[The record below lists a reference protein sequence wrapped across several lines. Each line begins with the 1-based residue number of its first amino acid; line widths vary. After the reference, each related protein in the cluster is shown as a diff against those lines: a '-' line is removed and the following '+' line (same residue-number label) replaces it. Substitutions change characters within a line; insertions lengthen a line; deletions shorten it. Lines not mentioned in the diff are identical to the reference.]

1 MFVTEKILGVRFN
14 NISKIIYFKYL
25 FNNNLKNI
33 SVGDIVI
40 AETKRGIE
48 HGKVQISKNIFNV
61 NFMFTLDTNEK
72 IVRKATKK
80 DLEIIENIS
89 KDKKKAFEICTSK
102 ILEHKLPMKLIDMEY
117 LFDRKKMIFY
127 FISDLRIDF
136 RNLAKELATM
146 FKVRIEL
153 RQLSLREQAKTLGDL
168 GICGRSLCCKTFL
181 DDYELISIKTAKDQ
195 GVSMNPIKL
204 SGVCGKLKCCLKYE
218 EYLYMDN
225 SQELKKNIL

>member
-1 MFVTEKILGVRFN
+1 MTEKILGVRFN
-14 NISKIIYFKYL
+14 NVNKITYFKYL
-25 FNNNLKNI
+25 FNNNSEEI

-48 HGKVQISKNIFNV
+48 HGKVQISKDILNI
-61 NFMFTLDTNEK
+61 NFMFTLDTDEK
-72 IVRKATKK
+72 IIRKATKK

-89 KDKKKAFEICTSK
+89 KDKKKAFELCTNK
-102 ILEHKLPMKLIDMEY
+102 ILEHKLPMSLINIEY

-146 FKVRIEL
+146 FKARIEL
-153 RQLSLREQAKTLGDL
+153 RQLGPREQAKILGDL
-168 GICGRSLCCKTFL
+168 GVCGRSLCCKTFL

-204 SGVCGKLKCCLKYE
+204 SGICGKLKCCLKFE
-218 EYLYMDN
+218 ENLYIDH
-225 SQELKKNIL
+225 SQEPEKDIL

>member
-1 MFVTEKILGVRFN
+1 MTEKILGVRFN
-14 NISKIIYFKYL
+14 NVNKITYFKYL
-25 FNNNLKNI
+25 FNNNSEEI

-48 HGKVQISKNIFNV
+48 HGKVQISKDILNI
-61 NFMFTLDTNEK
+61 NFMFTLDTDEK
-72 IVRKATKK
+72 IIRKATKK

-89 KDKKKAFEICTSK
+89 KDKKKAFELCTNK
-102 ILEHKLPMKLIDMEY
+102 ILEHKLPMSLINIEY

-146 FKVRIEL
+146 FKARIEL
-153 RQLSLREQAKTLGDL
+153 RQLGPREQAKILGDL
-168 GICGRSLCCKTFL
+168 GVCGRSLCCKTFL

-204 SGVCGKLKCCLKYE
+204 SGICGKLKCCLKFE
-218 EYLYMDN
+218 ENLYIDH
-225 SQELKKNIL
+225 SQEPEKNIL

>member
-1 MFVTEKILGVRFN
+1 MTEKILGVRFN
-14 NISKIIYFKYL
+14 NVNKITYFKYL
-25 FNNNLKNI
+25 FNNNSEEI

-48 HGKVQISKNIFNV
+48 HGKVQISKDILNI
-61 NFMFTLDTNEK
+61 NFMFTLDTDEK
-72 IVRKATKK
+72 IIRKATKK

-89 KDKKKAFEICTSK
+89 KDKKKAFELCTNK
-102 ILEHKLPMKLIDMEY
+102 ILEHKLPMSLINIEY

-146 FKVRIEL
+146 FKARIEL
-153 RQLSLREQAKTLGDL
+153 RQLGPREQAKILGDL
-168 GICGRSLCCKTFL
+168 GVCGRSLCCKTFL

-204 SGVCGKLKCCLKYE
+204 SGICGKLKCCLKFE
-218 EYLYMDN
+218 ENLYIDH
-225 SQELKKNIL
+225 SQEPEKNTL

>member
-1 MFVTEKILGVRFN
+1 MTEKILGVRFN
-14 NISKIIYFKYL
+14 NVNKITYFKYL
-25 FNNNLKNI
+25 FNNNSEEI

-48 HGKVQISKNIFNV
+48 HGKVQISKDILNI
-61 NFMFTLDTNEK
+61 NFMFTLDTDEK
-72 IVRKATKK
+72 IIRKATKK

-89 KDKKKAFEICTSK
+89 KDKKKAFELCTNK
-102 ILEHKLPMKLIDMEY
+102 ISEHKLQMSLINIEY

-146 FKVRIEL
+146 FKARIEL
-153 RQLSLREQAKTLGDL
+153 RQLGPREQAKILGDL
-168 GICGRSLCCKTFL
+168 GVCGRSLCCKTFL

-204 SGVCGKLKCCLKYE
+204 SGICGKLKCCLKFE
-218 EYLYMDN
+218 ENLYIDH
-225 SQELKKNIL
+225 SQEPEKNTL